1 MNEFFRLSV
10 MMNLCLCV
18 GLPSGHNSV
27 CFCETLSNLKDV
39 MYGFFFL
46 VELFFTFCRWRMGTG
61 SRPPATAPAFRSS
74 LPGHYGGHVVESWSV

>member
-39 MYGFFFL
+39 MYGFFFWWNSSSPS
-46 VELFFTFCRWRMGTG
+46 VVDEWEQEVGR
-61 SRPPATAPAFRSS
+61 RPPH
-74 LPGHYGGHVVESWSV
+74 LPSVRLYPVTMAAMLLKVDL